1 MLDVSVS
8 SPGYELDDALHQHVT
23 DSFGTLDEFMDT
35 LGDVRVTFA
44 WEGGHGEQTKVHAH
58 ASAPGHQFE
67 ASHTDWTATTA
78 ADQTRR
84 ELETQ
89 IRREHG
95 KRISERR
102 RR

>member
-44 WEGGHGEQTKVHAH
+44 WEAG
-58 ASAPGHQFE
+58 
-67 ASHTDWTATTA
+67 
-78 ADQTRR
+78 RR
-84 ELETQ
+84 P
-89 IRREHG
+89 
-95 KRISERR
+95 SY
-102 RR
+102 